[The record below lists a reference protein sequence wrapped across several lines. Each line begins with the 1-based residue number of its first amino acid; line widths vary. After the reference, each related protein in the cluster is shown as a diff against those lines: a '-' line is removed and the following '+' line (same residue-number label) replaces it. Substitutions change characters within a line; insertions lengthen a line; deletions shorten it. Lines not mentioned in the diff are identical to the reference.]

1 MAKIS
6 RSARQNWA
14 RPIFVGHQRLVDR
27 HWPRDVESGIVPQ
40 QAAMLLVL
48 IMGAYLVDDSG
59 IRLQLAIPMA
69 NPSGMKIRFQLAAL
83 STAATWRP
91 KLGEPSV
98 CRPQHRR
105 STPPSRAAAWLGET
119 AESGSE
125 VRELPACSPTRSGC
139 HIRSES
145 LFHLL
150 VVWFFYKL
158 QKRLSRICTAN
169 RFIAVTASGAGLSMK
184 RPSAPLSSRF
194 AGFIPCGLDLIR
206 NGCCFIRSSRKEN
219 ILKAS
224 TTKLS
229 CLEHRTTPRASRTM
243 RLRGRIFLGHTT
255 PGCVRVAPPAC
266 GAI

>member
-1 MAKIS
+1 MAAK
-6 RSARQNWA
+6 AR
-14 RPIFVGHQRLVDR
+14 RTQR
-27 HWPRDVESGIVPQ
+27 
-40 QAAMLLVL
+40 M
-48 IMGAYLVDDSG
+48 
-59 IRLQLAIPMA
+59 
-69 NPSGMKIRFQLAAL
+69 
-83 STAATWRP
+83 STATS
-91 KLGEPSV
+91 KID
-98 CRPQHRR
+98 
-105 STPPSRAAAWLGET
+105 PPSRAAAWLGET

-169 RFIAVTASGAGLSMK
+169 RFIAVTASGAGISMK